1 MPYASCEYIRLRS
14 YAGCAYTSPQIAPC
28 MQHVVTWAGYPT
40 PERAMNQNDT
50 YTNLAVKQK
59 RIICQIRQHNLLET
73 VTNLNDN
80 HAVSAVSRLVQDKDR
95 QISIRLST
103 IGVTSNVNMLPTTA
117 ATLLKS
123 F

>member
-1 MPYASCEYIRLRS
+1 MYATCDY
-14 YAGCAYTSPQIAPC
+14 
-28 MQHVVTWAGYPT
+28 MQAGYPSQG
-40 PERAMNQNDT
+40 RALNQNDT
-50 YTNLAVKQK
+50 YANLAVKRK
-59 RIICQIRQHNLLET
+59 RIIFQIRQHKLLDT
-73 VTNLNDN
+73 VTNLVDN
-80 HAVSAVSRLVQDKDR
+80 HAASAVSRLVQDKDR